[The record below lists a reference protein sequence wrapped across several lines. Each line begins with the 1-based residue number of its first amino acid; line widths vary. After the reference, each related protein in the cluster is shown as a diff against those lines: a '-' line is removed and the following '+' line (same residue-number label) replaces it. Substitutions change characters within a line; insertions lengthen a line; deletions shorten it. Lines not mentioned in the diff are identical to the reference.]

1 MQETEETSV
10 LPLGWDGRLEEEV
23 VTHSSIL
30 AQKTPWTG
38 EPGGLMASQGV
49 RQDGVKQELGLIK
62 GPTITEPSSSNGKI
76 HCMKGLIKSRYFKAS
91 GTLY

>member
-1 MQETEETSV
+1 MQETEETWV
-10 LPLGWDGRLEEEV
+10 LPLGWDGHLEEEV

-30 AQKTPWTG
+30 WKTPGTG

-62 GPTITEPSSSNGKI
+62 GATITEPSSSNGKI
-76 HCMKGLIKSRYFKAS
+76 H
-91 GTLY
+91 